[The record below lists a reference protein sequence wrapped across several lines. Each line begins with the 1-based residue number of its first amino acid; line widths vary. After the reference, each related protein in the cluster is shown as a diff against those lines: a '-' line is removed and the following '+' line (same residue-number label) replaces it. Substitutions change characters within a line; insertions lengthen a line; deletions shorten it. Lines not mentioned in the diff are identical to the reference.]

1 MIVDAHE
8 DLAWNMLTFGRNY
21 RRSAAETRS
30 LEVGG
35 DTPERNGDTLLGGP
49 DWRQGGIGL
58 VFGTLFAS
66 PARLTV
72 DGWDKLVFDDQAA
85 AHRVYRR
92 QIDAY
97 QEMFE
102 SSPDEFISI
111 RSLVDLERHLE
122 AWPEALPERRKVG
135 FVTLMEGADGI
146 RSPDEVELWW
156 ELGVRAIGLVWM
168 GANQYAGGTKEPGP
182 LTKAGERLLDA
193 MAEIGFILDV
203 SHLPNEATLM
213 AVERY
218 PGTVIASHSNPRAL
232 LGHAKWPERH
242 LTDDALRALLERDAV
257 IGTVLGNT
265 FLKDGWTKG
274 DPREQVSVA
283 DVVAHIDYVCQMA
296 GDAFHAGLG
305 SDFDGGFGL
314 SQVPIDFESVAD
326 LGKIGDALA
335 EQGYTPSDVEA
346 VLGGNWIR
354 MLQTSLPGG

>member
-8 DLAWNMLTFGRNY
+8 DLAWNMLTFGRDY
-21 RRSAAETRS
+21 RRSAAETRA
-30 LEVGG
+30 LEAGG
-35 DTPERNGDTLLGGP
+35 AAPKHNGDTLLGEAN
-49 DWRQGGIGL
+49 WRQGGVGL

-66 PARLTV
+66 PVRLAV
-72 DGWDKLVFDDQAA
+72 DGWDTLVFDDEAT
-85 AHRVYRR
+85 AHQVYRR

-102 SSPDEFISI
+102 SSPEAFLSV
-111 RSLVDLERHLE
+111 RSQADLEQHLQ
-122 AWPEALPERRKVG
+122 AWPEAPLEERKVG
-135 FVTLMEGADGI
+135 MLTLMEGADGI
-146 RSPDEVELWW
+146 RSPAEVELWW
-156 ELGVRAIGLVWM
+156 ELGVRAVGLVWM

-182 LTKAGERLLDA
+182 LTRAGENLLAA
-193 MAEIGFILDV
+193 MAEFGLILDV
-203 SHLPNEATLM
+203 SHLPNGAAL
-213 AVERY
+213 AAIERY
-218 PGTVIASHSNPRAL
+218 PGPIIASHSNPRAL

-242 LTDDALRALLERDAV
+242 LTDEALRALLEREAV
-257 IGTVLGNT
+257 IGTVLGNS

-274 DPREQVSVA
+274 DPRDQVSVA

-296 GDAFHAGLG
+296 GDAQHAGLG

-335 EQGYTPSDVEA
+335 EHGYAPSDVEA